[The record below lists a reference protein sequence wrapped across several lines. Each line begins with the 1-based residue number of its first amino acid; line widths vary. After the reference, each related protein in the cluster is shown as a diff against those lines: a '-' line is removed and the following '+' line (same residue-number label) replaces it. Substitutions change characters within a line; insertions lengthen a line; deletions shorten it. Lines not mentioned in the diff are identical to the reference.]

1 MNLRI
6 IKGLRGRIY
15 SSEIFA
21 RRQHPA
27 VCSDVIRLSNE
38 NMFDV
43 IKSPLAKAGVYTVAM
58 SFCSSVCLYDRLFVC
73 LSPMK
78 FLKSFATWQHLAP
91 SPTHL
96 FVSHG
101 LQCFDY
107 FF

>member
-27 VCSDVIRLSNE
+27 VCSDVIRLSDE

-43 IKSPLAKAGVYTVAM
+43 IKSPSQRRGFTQWR
-58 SFCSSVCLYDRLFVC
+58 CPSVRLFVC
-73 LSPMK
+73 RIVCS
-78 FLKSFATWQHLAP
+78 
-91 SPTHL
+91 
-96 FVSHG
+96 FVSR
-101 LQCFDY
+101 L
-107 FF
+107 